1 MASMIMSSWSR
12 PLQRTTEQRT
22 TRHGI
27 WTMGHVNSI
36 DLAVREAYHHRDDCQ
51 RTHAEYVTANMR
63 SAFAARGKRGVEM
76 CCSIVKFYN
85 GREEVRHMINK
96 KRFIK
101 IVNKL
106 QEDFQKR

>member
-1 MASMIMSSWSR
+1 MVFGRWG
-12 PLQRTTEQRT
+12 
-22 TRHGI
+22 RH
-27 WTMGHVNSI
+27 VDSI